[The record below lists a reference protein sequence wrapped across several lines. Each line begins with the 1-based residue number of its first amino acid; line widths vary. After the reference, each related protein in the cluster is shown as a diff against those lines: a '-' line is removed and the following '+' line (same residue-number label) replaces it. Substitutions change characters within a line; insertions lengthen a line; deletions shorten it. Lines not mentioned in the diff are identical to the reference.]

1 MWDAKRFLTDHN
13 IKFYE
18 SGKNVSAGWIGIS
31 CPLCGDKSSHGGFN
45 IQKEYYK
52 CWRCGSHW
60 IPKIIAKLLNI
71 SIPSAQQIFK
81 KYLSADSIQQHK
93 SNRRQA
99 KEIIFPTDT
108 GPLTLKAKQYLI
120 DRNFNPNK
128 LESIYGLLSTS
139 HIGPY
144 KNRIL
149 APIYFNKKIVSY
161 QTRDITNVHPV
172 RYLPCPQEEEVLP
185 YKNVLYG
192 IDNCK
197 SDKAIIV
204 EGITDV
210 WRLGSGSVCC
220 FGTQFTK
227 PQIILIAQR
236 FKTIFVFF
244 DNEPLAQLQADK
256 LCRELNKHLIITEN
270 IQIDFNGDPANLKQ
284 NDADTLMKKLL
295 G

>member
-18 SGKNVSAGWIGIS
+18 SGKNVSVGWIGIS

-45 IQKEYYK
+45 ISKGYYK
-52 CWRCGSHW
+52 CWRCGSHY
-60 IPKIIAKLLNI
+60 IPKIVAKLLNI

-81 KYLSADSIQQHK
+81 KYLSTDSIQHED
-93 SNRRQA
+93 NRKQA

-108 GPLTLKAKQYLI
+108 RPLTLKAKQYLI
-120 DRNFNPNK
+120 ARKFDPDK
-128 LESIYGLLSTS
+128 LSSIYGLLSTS
-139 HIGPY
+139 HIGTY

-210 WRLGSGSVCC
+210 WRLGPGSVCC

-256 LCRELNKHLIITEN
+256 LCRELNKHLVVTEN
-270 IQIDFNGDPANLKQ
+270 IQIDFEGDPADLSQ
-284 NDADTLMKKLL
+284 DDADNLIKEIGL
-295 G
+295 